1 MEGYGLSSNHG
12 NVYINEVCSSW
23 NKNLSE
29 GSIGMKLMGNKFSI
43 FDSGTIVYI
52 CMKLQCILGSYVM
65 GLLDFSYCNVCPFCF
80 AI

>member
-1 MEGYGLSSNHG
+1 
-12 NVYINEVCSSW
+12 
-23 NKNLSE
+23 
-29 GSIGMKLMGNKFSI
+29 MGNKFSI

-65 GLLDFSYCNVCPFCF
+65 GLLDFSYCNVCPFYF